1 MRILPGW
8 PHRAEVVIAVSIC
21 SYFAVDFASKTGES
35 NVVIGKKAVIA
46 YIPPMESP
54 QPQAAPSSTDRKRRR
69 WPWLVGVFV
78 AILYCSSAFFYNRS
92 LPVDLGF
99 ATVEAP
105 SDGIGAYF
113 AMRDIQLTTDRVT
126 ADLLVTFGEELT
138 ECTPVCG
145 LREEVTLL
153 VSPSTQSRI
162 TLPRGT
168 PVGYSTPIVLF
179 LEGAP
184 YTFPFDTYL
193 SRIYVQAVT
202 VDADRV
208 ANAVPLV
215 AEILVPEG
223 FVGWQIQ
230 LGYPGADS
238 VETAASFL
246 KKDVEK
252 ANADYAA
259 PSPSVID
266 DGQSWAFMKM
276 ERAFSTKII
285 AILVLTL
292 MVILAGL
299 SVVASHDVQ
308 AGKRPNTFGMAGWLT
323 GLLFAMP
330 ALRALLPGAPP
341 LGSWID
347 ILVFFWV
354 EIATMISLATFV
366 LFWVRQAPM
375 KAGAAENE
383 QVSAKETD

>member
-1 MRILPGW
+1 
-8 PHRAEVVIAVSIC
+8 
-21 SYFAVDFASKTGES
+21 
-35 NVVIGKKAVIA
+35 
-46 YIPPMESP
+46 
-54 QPQAAPSSTDRKRRR
+54 
-69 WPWLVGVFV
+69 
-78 AILYCSSAFFYNRS
+78 
-92 LPVDLGF
+92 
-99 ATVEAP
+99 
-105 SDGIGAYF
+105 
-113 AMRDIQLTTDRVT
+113 MRDIQLTTDRVT

-138 ECTPVCG
+138 ECNPVCG

-153 VSPSTQSRI
+153 VSPSTQSKI

-168 PVGYSTPIVLF
+168 PDGYSTPVVLF

-184 YTFPFDTYL
+184 YTYPFDTYL
-193 SRIYVQAVT
+193 SRVYVQAVT
-202 VDADRV
+202 IVSDGSAY
-208 ANAVPLV
+208 AVPLV
-215 AEILVPEG
+215 TEILVPEG
-223 FVGWQIQ
+223 FVGWHIQ
-230 LGYPGADS
+230 LGYPSADS
-238 VETAASFL
+238 TESAASFL

-266 DGQSWAFMKM
+266 TGQSWAFMKM

-285 AILVLTL
+285 ALLVLTL

-383 QVSAKETD
+383 QLPAKEAD